1 MNDFLKLIM
10 AFALGFLLCQYT
22 HDAEAQT
29 YVVTTPQGQVAGYI
43 QQNGQTVNVLGPN
56 GNPVSPPLT
65 AYPNQIVAPSGMAV
79 GMPAYTVPMQPPSP
93 PTIRVLQ

>member
-1 MNDFLKLIM
+1 MKELLIFLAGAAVGLY
-10 AFALGFLLCQYT
+10 FNNC
-22 HDAEAQT
+22 EAQT
-29 YVVTTPQGQVAGYI
+29 YVVTTPQGNVAGYI

>member
-1 MNDFLKLIM
+1 MKETIFFLVGCIVG
-10 AFALGFLLCQYT
+10 LGMQET
-22 HDAEAQT
+22 NAQT
-29 YVVTTPQGQVAGYI
+29 YVVTTPQGNVAGYI

-79 GMPAYTVPMQPPSP
+79 GAPAYTVPMQPPSP